1 MYIDLILLN
10 IWILVLLEGY
20 VNSFTRFFML
30 MTFDECDYVLL
41 LAFFSVF
48 CFLWFYR
55 HKIILNSFDLIYN
68 KKRKCFIAIRMSVT
82 YHNKLGSEKCL
93 THGSTVFCSS
103 RGILWKIS
111 YVFHPIRIVSYFFL
125 SEYFFTTIHE
135 SQDCR
140 GKGKTFFWVL
150 STISTRF
157 TDTYT
162 LTRRLLQRV
171 HLCTELATR
180 LEPGTLCFP
189 KQVVNH

>member
-111 YVFHPIRIVSYFFL
+111 YVFHPIRIVSYFFFIWIFFHDHSRITGLQGKKEDIFL
-125 SEYFFTTIHE
+125 SPLYHLHPLHRHLHINQAITAE
-135 SQDCR
+135 SSSLYRAGNQTWT
-140 GKGKTFFWVL
+140 GNPL
-150 STISTRF
+150 
-157 TDTYT
+157 
-162 LTRRLLQRV
+162 
-171 HLCTELATR
+171 
-180 LEPGTLCFP
+180 FP
-189 KQVVNH
+189 